1 MEDDARIIGLFE
13 QRSEQAI
20 AAVSGKYGGLC
31 RSIAGRIL
39 SDTQDVE
46 ECVND
51 TWLRLWNAIP
61 PAKPDSLG
69 GFITTVVRRLC
80 FDRLD
85 ASQTAKRG
93 GGQLPLA
100 LEELAYCM
108 PSQEDVAHTVEQRE
122 LSAAL
127 ERFLDALPYESRT
140 IFVMRYGNLYSI
152 REIAEQY
159 GISESKVKV
168 TLHRARKKLKT
179 CMEQEGLL

>member
-61 PAKPDSLG
+61 PCKTRFSGRVYYHCGTPSL
-69 GFITTVVRRLC
+69 L
-80 FDRLD
+80 
-85 ASQTAKRG
+85 
-93 GGQLPLA
+93 
-100 LEELAYCM
+100 
-108 PSQEDVAHTVEQRE
+108 
-122 LSAAL
+122 
-127 ERFLDALPYESRT
+127 
-140 IFVMRYGNLYSI
+140 
-152 REIAEQY
+152 
-159 GISESKVKV
+159 
-168 TLHRARKKLKT
+168 
-179 CMEQEGLL
+179 